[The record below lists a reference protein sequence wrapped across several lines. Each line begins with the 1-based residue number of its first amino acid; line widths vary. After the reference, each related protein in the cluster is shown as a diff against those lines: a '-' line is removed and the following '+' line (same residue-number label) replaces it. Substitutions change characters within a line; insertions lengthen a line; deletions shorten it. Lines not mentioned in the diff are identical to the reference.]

1 MMSRSMVRP
10 QGLPPI
16 TGLLLVAGL
25 ALVAVLI
32 VGAAPVR
39 AETLLR
45 LSETATVTA
54 HPDELDATLRVDVT
68 APNPAQAQR
77 QVNATMD
84 TALTAA
90 KAVAEVTAS
99 TGGYFVWRVGPAP
112 LSPPEHW
119 QANQTIELTSHDGAA
134 LLKLVGDLQQKG
146 LAVGQLGWRL
156 SDTATRAAR
165 AEATRKA
172 IAALRGRAEEAAALL
187 QLRFDSFKEVNLD
200 NTRPQPFAPRMM
212 AMSAAG
218 SASAPPPSAE
228 PADVSISATAEADV
242 VLLPK

>member
-1 MMSRSMVRP
+1 MMSLSLVRP
-10 QGLPPI
+10 WS
-16 TGLLLVAGL
+16 LLLIAGVAL
-25 ALVAVLI
+25 A
-32 VGAAPVR
+32 AAPAH

-45 LSETATVTA
+45 LSETATVME

-77 QVNATMD
+77 QVNATMEA
-84 TALTAA
+84 ALATA
-90 KAVAEVTAS
+90 KAVSGVTVS
-99 TGGYFVWRVGPAP
+99 TGGYFVWRVGPTA
-112 LSPPEHW
+112 SVVPEHW
-119 QANQTIELTSHDGAA
+119 QANQSLELTSHDGAA

-156 SDTATRAAR
+156 SEAATRTAR

-187 QLRFDSFKEVNLD
+187 DLRFGSFKEVNLD
-200 NTRPQPFAPRMM
+200 STRPQPIPRMM
-212 AMSAAG
+212 AMAAPVA
-218 SASAPPPSAE
+218 SASASPPSAE
-228 PADVSISATAEADV
+228 ATDVSISATAEADV